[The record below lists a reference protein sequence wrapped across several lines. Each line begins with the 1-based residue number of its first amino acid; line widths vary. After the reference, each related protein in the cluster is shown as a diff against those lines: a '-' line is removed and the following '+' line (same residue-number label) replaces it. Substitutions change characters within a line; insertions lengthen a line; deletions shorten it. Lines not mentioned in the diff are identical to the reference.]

1 MAMNNIKEWTAPS
14 IPDNIPYGDMPG
26 DKVKI
31 EERHVDLANV
41 IFPRLLED
49 ITGNFLESSLEEFS
63 KLKLVI
69 SVCGGS
75 GVGKSEVAS
84 LLSYYFNQIEIG
96 SYTLSGDNY
105 PHRIPKENDA
115 ERYRIFIEGVT
126 REEPSIQS
134 NQEGL
139 SFIKKVTEISE
150 ADFTKKIN
158 DESSLKPLIVKGEES
173 LRGYLGTDRE
183 INFEELS
190 NIIKEFKAGQ
200 EQIKLK
206 RMGRERSQL
215 WYDVVDFS
223 KINVLIV
230 EWTHGNNDHLHG
242 VDFPILL
249 CSTPAETLAHR
260 KARNR
265 DGATDSA
272 FTSIVLGIEQ
282 ELLKSQ
288 AKKAKMIVTKKG
300 EIIGYSRYMEKINGV
315 EESFT
320 GEN

>member
-1 MAMNNIKEWTAPS
+1 MVMKNIKEWTPPS
-14 IPDNIPYGDMPG
+14 IPENIPYGDMPG

-31 EERHVDLANV
+31 EQRHVDLANV
-41 IFPRLLED
+41 IFPRLLQE
-49 ITGNFLESSLEEFS
+49 ITENFSRDSQEELS

-84 LLSYYFNQIEIG
+84 LLSYYFNQMEIG

-115 ERYRIFIEGVT
+115 ERARIFIEGVT
-126 REEPSIQS
+126 SGGVDFLV
-134 NQEGL
+134 NQEKEISL
-139 SFIKKVTEISE
+139 IKKVTEISE
-150 ADFTKKIN
+150 TAFNREVEEKP
-158 DESSLKPLIVKGEES
+158 SLKSLIAKGKES
-173 LRGYLGTDRE
+173 LRGYLGTDKE

-190 NIIKEFKAGQ
+190 KIIKEFKAGKV
-200 EQIKLK
+200 QIPLK
-206 RMGRERSQL
+206 RMGRERTEL
-215 WYDVVDFS
+215 WYDDLEFS

-230 EWTHGNNDHLHG
+230 EWTHGNNDLLQG
-242 VDFPILL
+242 VDLPILL

-288 AKKAKMIVTKKG
+288 AKKAKIIVTKKG
-300 EIIGYSRYMEKINGV
+300 EIIDYSHYMEKINGIK
-315 EESFT
+315 E
-320 GEN
+320 